1 MTDQVR
7 NPFFAR
13 VYARMTKDEK
23 PEQLENRRAMLAGLR
38 GRVVE
43 IGAGNGA
50 NFPHYPPTVDEIVAV
65 EPEPTMREG
74 TQRAAADAGARIE
87 VVDALG
93 DALPF
98 EDASFDAAVAC
109 LVLCSVP
116 DQART
121 LAELHRVVRPGGE
134 LRFYEHVHAHRQP
147 GRALLELADRST
159 IWPRLLGG
167 CHPTRETADA
177 ISSAGFQIEDCR
189 RFAFAPERMAPPLPH
204 ILGTARRT

>member
-74 TQRAAADAGARIE
+74 AQRAAADAGARIE

>member
-1 MTDQVR
+1 MRLSWIGPALLARAMKRSLMTSSVR

-50 NFPHYPPTVDEIVAV
+50 NFAHYPPTVDEIVAV

-74 TQRAAADAGARIE
+74 AQRAAADAGARIE

-121 LAELHRVVRPGGE
+121 LAP
-134 LRFYEHVHAHRQP
+134 
-147 GRALLELADRST
+147 
-159 IWPRLLGG
+159 WPA
-167 CHPTRETADA
+167 TR
-177 ISSAGFQIEDCR
+177 
-189 RFAFAPERMAPPLPH
+189 
-204 ILGTARRT
+204 

>member
-1 MTDQVR
+1 
-7 NPFFAR
+7 
-13 VYARMTKDEK
+13 
-23 PEQLENRRAMLAGLR
+23 
-38 GRVVE
+38 
-43 IGAGNGA
+43 
-50 NFPHYPPTVDEIVAV
+50 VAV

-74 TQRAAADAGARIE
+74 ARRAAADAGARIE

-159 IWPRLLGG
+159 VWPRLLGG
-167 CHPTRETADA
+167 CHPTRETAAA
-177 ISSAGFQIEDCR
+177 ISAAGFEIEDCR
-189 RFAFAPERMAPPLPH
+189 RFAFAPERVAPPLPH
-204 ILGTARRT
+204 ILGTARRP